1 MIAKELLSGPCK
13 KSQTEDF
20 CMTSAREYPVSSQKP
35 SLQKMIGTDSTWAL
49 AMMNFRSARRRLDK
63 ISVQV
68 GDTTGSLIFHKIAE
82 LLPAFIF
89 QWKTSYCWKDIL
101 GRLLWTKLDLRK
113 SKRTEKFNKR
123 ISTWLEREKSSVI
136 TQTKVTNRNLFVAFI
151 SSSWCLILL
160 YEASLI
166 THGLL
171 LLNSSSFS
179 SSSITFV
186 HVCPSV
192 ILLLLL
198 IFISSLY
205 G

>member
-89 QWKTSYCWKDIL
+89 QWKISYCWKDIL

-136 TQTKVTNRNLFVAFI
+136 TQHQSNKSEFICRLYFFFVMLNPSLRSIFDNPWT
-151 SSSWCLILL
+151 SS
-160 YEASLI
+160 A
-166 THGLL
+166 
-171 LLNSSSFS
+171 NSSSFS

-186 HVCPSV
+186 QSV
-192 ILLLLL
+192 R
-198 IFISSLY
+198 FQW
-205 G
+205 